1 MIKFALG
8 FVTGLI
14 FYPKIAPVVLSKL
27 NAL

>member
-8 FVTGLI
+8 FVAGLV
-14 FYPKIAPVVLSKL
+14 FYPKIAPVVLRKF